1 MPETRSAI
9 PYGVVGQIS
18 IPVDDEAVREPLSHE
33 ASSPFFEGLW
43 VGRNFFGRIP
53 DALQDAVVS
62 GDPFHASFQGQRI
75 ELRCFASAPVSLR
88 LIDMF
93 LCLRQVWVFFVANI
107 QYGVCFDPVVPNSVA
122 GHDMTVRDL
131 LCIWGPDPDEDIVI

>member
-1 MPETRSAI
+1 MRRLRQVFEDA
-9 PYGVVGQIS
+9 
-18 IPVDDEAVREPLSHE
+18 DDSGDGNITLSNHD
-33 ASSPFFEGLW
+33 
-43 VGRNFFGRIP
+43 FGRIP